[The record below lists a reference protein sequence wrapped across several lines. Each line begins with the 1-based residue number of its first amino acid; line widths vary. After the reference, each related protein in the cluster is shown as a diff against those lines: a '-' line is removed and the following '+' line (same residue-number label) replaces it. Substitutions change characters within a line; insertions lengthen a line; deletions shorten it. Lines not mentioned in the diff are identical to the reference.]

1 METHK
6 ITLITPKELINTT
19 ISIFYDEERSYVKLI
34 LLFNG
39 KEIPS
44 QGNDYLWVDAFANLQ
59 KQLPKDVIL
68 KCCMTCRHGNM
79 CPYGNKPGEI
89 FCTSDL
95 LITSKEDMCNLF
107 DNNEKYHM
115 DERIKNIADS
125 CNEYSPQSN
134 DCYTYNDYLYHL
146 YK

>member
-1 METHK
+1 METYK

-44 QGNDYLWVDAFANLQ
+44 QGYDYLWVDAFANLQ

-79 CPYGNKPGEI
+79 CPYGNKLGEI

-107 DNNEKYHM
+107 DNYEKHRM
-115 DERIKNIADS
+115 DERIKNVADS
-125 CNEYSPQSN
+125 CDEYSPQSN
-134 DCYTYNDYLYHL
+134 DYYTYNDYLYHL
-146 YK
+146 DK